1 MLGPE
6 IPVLYERVEFGTS
19 ARFAFVHAGPTS
31 RNAPFGG
38 FDEVIYRLST
48 SPRVEFNPR
57 QSPPPPASRV
67 RCALANVDTLLRPV
81 SLEVDDDLASCT
93 PSRQVGHCLVSG
105 FERKG
110 PIHDWLD
117 ESRFDERGDLA

>member
-57 QSPPPPASRV
+57 QSPPPPGIPGQVRARERRHAS
-67 RCALANVDTLLRPV
+67 AA
-81 SLEVDDDLASCT
+81 
-93 PSRQVGHCLVSG
+93 
-105 FERKG
+105 
-110 PIHDWLD
+110 
-117 ESRFDERGDLA
+117 RFTGG